1 MIVNSVALII
11 GTARAGS
18 LEQSYARA
26 FRYLGW
32 RVETWEPDQE
42 LAGVARGGA
51 PGRMLSTF
59 LSVEP
64 WRRKANVSLLQL
76 ARAIQPSLVLVIGT
90 TGVRAGTLA
99 QLKVLAP
106 GTRLYC
112 MYPDS
117 PHNLDVERIGCL
129 PIFDLVAAS
138 SPAWVNAFAQ
148 LGAKRAEYLPFAAD
162 TFLHKPALVAHNRA
176 IVPREITF
184 IGSWR
189 PERETV
195 LEELVAFD
203 LAIWGGRYWKDRT
216 RKGSPLKK
224 RWGRREL
231 IGDEFAAACATSKVM
246 LNVLDSISW
255 PGPNMRCFEQP
266 ACRAFSLVSRTS
278 SILEIFKEGYS
289 IECFET
295 VDEARDKIR
304 FYLTHES
311 QRIQIADQAHDLI
324 VRGHTYVDRAKTI
337 IKWMS
342 IRDHIIE
349 C

>member
-1 MIVNSVALII
+1 MNSIALII
-11 GTARAGS
+11 GTARTGS

-26 FRYLGW
+26 FRHLGW
-32 RVETWEPDQE
+32 RVETWEPERE
-42 LAGVARGGA
+42 LASAARGGA
-51 PGRMLSTF
+51 LGRMLSTF
-59 LSVEP
+59 LGVEP
-64 WRRKANVSLLQL
+64 WRRKANVSLLRF

-106 GTRLYC
+106 GTHLCC

-117 PHNLDVERIGCL
+117 PHNLDVERISCL

-138 SPAWVNAFAQ
+138 SPDWVDAFAR

-162 TFLHKPALVAHNRA
+162 TFLHKPASAVHDRA

-184 IGSWR
+184 IGAWR
-189 PERETV
+189 PEREAM
-195 LEELVAFD
+195 LEEFITFD
-203 LAIWGGRYWKDRT
+203 LAIWGSRYWKDRT
-216 RKGSPLKK
+216 RRGSPLKK

-246 LNVLDSISW
+246 LNILDSISW

-266 ACRAFSLVSRTS
+266 ACRGFSLVSRTAP
-278 SILEIFKEGYS
+278 ILEIFKEGNT
-289 IECFET
+289 IECFDT

-311 QRIQIADQAHDLI
+311 QRIKIARQAHDLI
-324 VRGHTYVDRAKTI
+324 MGGHSYVDRAKTI

-342 IRDHIIE
+342 IREHVDQR
-349 C
+349 